1 MESTY
6 KELIELLERDIKK
19 IVKKG
24 DISKEDLC
32 SIKEA
37 TSSVKNVETIMAMRS
52 GDQYGSLY
60 QEGAMR
66 MHYGVPMSD
75 PEYSGYNS
83 NRSPVTG
90 RYISNG
96 VSPRMHYSEA
106 MPHYQ
111 GHSIKDRMIA
121 CLEPMMDEAKGEY
134 ERQVVMNTINRIRTE
149 N

>member
-6 KELIELLERDIKK
+6 EELLELLEKDIKK

-37 TSSVKNVETIMAMRS
+37 TSSVKNTEEILAMRRANKMGYS
-52 GDQYGSLY
+52 
-60 QEGAMR
+60 EGTMR
-66 MHYGVPMSD
+66 MHYGVPMPD

-83 NRSPVTG
+83 ERSPVTG

-96 VSPRMHYSEA
+96 VSPR

-134 ERQVVMNTINRIRTE
+134 ERQIVMNTINRIRSE
-149 N
+149 M